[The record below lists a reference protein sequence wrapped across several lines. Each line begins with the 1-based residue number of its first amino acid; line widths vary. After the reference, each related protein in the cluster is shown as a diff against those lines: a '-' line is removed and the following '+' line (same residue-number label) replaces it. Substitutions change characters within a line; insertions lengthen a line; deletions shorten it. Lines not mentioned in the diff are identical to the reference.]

1 MDLVKNK
8 ALTAVI
14 VDACPLFRESLAK
27 LLHED
32 SQLGM
37 IAETGD
43 MYLGQ
48 FYMERFKPDLV
59 LIDLHLK
66 NAAGIEL
73 LKYTQQVFK
82 DCYVI
87 MLTDRDDSTELMQAV
102 HMQAQGYLSK
112 LIEVDELIDQIKR
125 VANGEIVV
133 SNRLMQALTRS
144 FRMDVSETTEQ
155 EMSVLSEREIDVLKC
170 LSTGM
175 SNHEISHYLG
185 IAYETTKVHVR
196 HILKK
201 MNFTSRTQ
209 AALWAREKGLQL

>member
-1 MDLVKNK
+1 MRLLKNK

-14 VDACPLFRESLAK
+14 VDSCPLFRESLAR
-27 LLHED
+27 LLHAD
-32 SQLGM
+32 KHWGM

-43 MYLGQ
+43 ICLGQ

-66 NAAGIEL
+66 NGAGIEL

-82 DCYVI
+82 ESFVI

-102 HMQAQGYLSK
+102 HMQAEGYLSK
-112 LIEVDELIDQIKR
+112 LIEVDELLDQIKR
-125 VANGEIVV
+125 VVHGEIVV

-144 FRMDVSETTEQ
+144 FRIDVSETTEQ
-155 EMSVLSEREIDVLKC
+155 EMTVLTEREIDVLKC

-175 SNHEISHYLG
+175 SNREIAEYLG
-185 IAYETTKVHVR
+185 IAYETVKVHVR
-196 HILKK
+196 HLLKK
-201 MNFTSRTQ
+201 MNFMSRTQ